1 MTTTTTP
8 RNDPKNI
15 FGWCMYDWANS
26 AYITT
31 ESVGLLPIYFTSV
44 VVPAEGVT
52 ILGTQFEAASLLPFA
67 IGFSAALT
75 FLFAPILGAI
85 SDFSATKKKF
95 VLFFAYM
102 GSLATLLLYFSG
114 AGDVVLTLVL
124 FIIAQTSFVAANVFY
139 DAFLPQIVSRDQMDV
154 VSGKGYS
161 YGYVGGGL
169 QFAIAMGV
177 VLAAEPLG
185 ISADTAAR
193 IGIVMAA
200 VWWAGFSLFT
210 LKYLRESG
218 EPTPMPDEFRTRP
231 RPLALAAI
239 GLTRIIG
246 TTRRI
251 GRFRHLVLFLVAFM
265 FYNDGIQ
272 AVIAMATLYGKDELG
287 LSDGTLMGTLLVIQF
302 VAIAGALIFSRLAGR
317 VGTKR
322 AIMITLVIWS
332 GIVIYA
338 YFIETA
344 SEYFALG
351 GLVGIVMGGSQALSR
366 SFYGSMVPPE
376 ASAEFYGFY
385 SVFSKF
391 SAIWGPFLFGA
402 VNLVTGSSRSAIV
415 SLIIFFIVGLVL
427 LYFVDEDKAR
437 LAGAEGA
444 F

>member
-31 ESVGLLPIYFTSV
+31 VSVGLLPIYFTSV